1 MKKFLVTLLM
11 IPLLLGIIVAP
22 AHAAP
27 LIDASAAVM
36 VDASTGQVIYE
47 QNAQQKLPIASISK
61 LLTAIVIEDEVHSN
75 QITGNTKVKIDSGTA
90 AISNDP
96 NYSAIGLQEGQS
108 YTVRE
113 LLNAALVKS
122 ADGATM
128 ALSAAAGDSM
138 DEFNM
143 KLQQKAQDIGL
154 KNYTIVNPV
163 GLNNGDLKSLASK
176 QYSAKAENAMT
187 ATDVAIMTRYLVDH
201 YPQLLQVTAQKQATF
216 FIAKGKAKT
225 EKNLNEMLPG
235 GKYTVPGVTIDGLK
249 TGTSDTAGACF
260 VSTGNYQGH
269 RIITVVLH
277 ANGKNKDNRF
287 VQTQRLYQM
296 LKQNYHLQTITLP
309 KNIRE
314 QPLDN
319 GQSRQ
324 VTLSPRQITVW
335 SAGSAG
341 SDVHKYTM
349 AVKLNKCYL
358 NKKGQLQAPISRNRT
373 VGELDLSGNQL
384 KTLDGRPLTYRLFST
399 ANVPQG
405 NFWQRLWH

>member
-1 MKKFLVTLLM
+1 MKKFLAVLLM
-11 IPLLLGIIVAP
+11 IPLVLGIMVVP

-27 LIDASAAVM
+27 LIDASAAIM

-61 LLTAIVIEDEVHSN
+61 LLTAVVIEDEVHSN
-75 QITGNTKVKIDSGTA
+75 QLTGNTKVKIDDGTA

-96 NYSAIGLQEGQS
+96 NYSAIGLQAGQS

-176 QYSAKAENAMT
+176 QYSDKAENAMT
-187 ATDVAIMTRYLVDH
+187 ATDVAILARYLVNR
-201 YPQLLQVTAQKQATF
+201 YPQLLQVTAQKQVTF
-216 FIAKGKAKT
+216 AIAKGKTKPA
-225 EKNLNEMLPG
+225 KNLNEMLPG

-260 VSTGNYQGH
+260 VSTGNYRGH

-277 ANGKNKDNRF
+277 ANGKNKDDRF

-296 LKQNYHLQTITLP
+296 LKQNFHLQTITLP
-309 KNIRE
+309 KNIQE
-314 QPLDN
+314 QPLAN
-319 GQSRQ
+319 GQRRQ
-324 VTLSPRQITVW
+324 VILSPRQITVW
-335 SAGSAG
+335 SAGN
-341 SDVHKYTM
+341 DVHRYTM
-349 AVKLNKCYL
+349 AVKLNKRYL
-358 NKKGQLQAPISRNRT
+358 NKKGQLEAPINRNRAL
-373 VGELDLSGNQL
+373 GELELSSGQL
-384 KTLDGRPLTYRLFST
+384 KTLAGRPLTYRLSS
-399 ANVPQG
+399 ADNIARG

>member
-235 GKYTVPGVTIDGLK
+235 GKYTVPG
-249 TGTSDTAGACF
+249 
-260 VSTGNYQGH
+260 
-269 RIITVVLH
+269 
-277 ANGKNKDNRF
+277 
-287 VQTQRLYQM
+287 
-296 LKQNYHLQTITLP
+296 
-309 KNIRE
+309 
-314 QPLDN
+314 
-319 GQSRQ
+319 
-324 VTLSPRQITVW
+324 
-335 SAGSAG
+335 
-341 SDVHKYTM
+341 
-349 AVKLNKCYL
+349 
-358 NKKGQLQAPISRNRT
+358 
-373 VGELDLSGNQL
+373 
-384 KTLDGRPLTYRLFST
+384 
-399 ANVPQG
+399 
-405 NFWQRLWH
+405 

>member
-335 SAGSAG
+335 SAGS
-341 SDVHKYTM
+341 DVHKYTM

>member
-61 LLTAIVIEDEVHSN
+61 LLTAIIIEDEVHSN

-113 LLNAALVKS
+113 LLNATLVKS

-335 SAGSAG
+335 SAGS
-341 SDVHKYTM
+341 DVHKYTM

>member
-1 MKKFLVTLLM
+1 MKKFLAVLLM
-11 IPLLLGIIVAP
+11 IPLVLGIMVVP
-22 AHAAP
+22 AHAVP
-27 LIDASAAVM
+27 LIDASAAIM

-61 LLTAIVIEDEVHSN
+61 LLTAVVIEDEVHSN
-75 QITGNTKVKIDSGTA
+75 QITGNTKVKIDDGTA

-96 NYSAIGLQEGQS
+96 NYSAIGLQAGQS

-176 QYSAKAENAMT
+176 QYSDKAENAMT
-187 ATDVAIMTRYLVDH
+187 ATDVAILARYLVNR
-201 YPQLLQVTAQKQATF
+201 YPQLLQVTAQKQVTF
-216 FIAKGKAKT
+216 AIAKGKTKT
-225 EKNLNEMLPG
+225 AKNLNEMLPG

-260 VSTGNYQGH
+260 VGTGNYRGH

-277 ANGKNKDNRF
+277 ANGKNKDDRF

-296 LKQNYHLQTITLP
+296 LKQNFHLQTITLP
-309 KNIRE
+309 KNIQE
-314 QPLDN
+314 QPLAN
-319 GQSRQ
+319 GQRRQ

-335 SAGSAG
+335 SADN
-341 SDVHKYTM
+341 DVHRYTM
-349 AVKLNKCYL
+349 AVKLNKRYL
-358 NKKGQLQAPISRNRT
+358 NKKGQLEAPINRNRAL
-373 VGELDLSGNQL
+373 GELELSSGQL
-384 KTLDGRPLTYRLFST
+384 KTLDGGPLTYRLSS
-399 ANVPQG
+399 ADNIARG

>member
-1 MKKFLVTLLM
+1 M

-335 SAGSAG
+335 SAGS
-341 SDVHKYTM
+341 DVHKYTM

-373 VGELDLSGNQL
+373 MGELDLSGNQL

>member
-335 SAGSAG
+335 SAGS
-341 SDVHKYTM
+341 DVHKYTM

-373 VGELDLSGNQL
+373 MGELDLSGNQL

>member
-113 LLNAALVKS
+113 LLNATLVKS

-201 YPQLLQVTAQKQATF
+201 YPQFLQVTAQKQATF

-309 KNIRE
+309 KNIQE

-335 SAGSAG
+335 SAG

>member
-27 LIDASAAVM
+27 LIDALAAVM

-75 QITGNTKVKIDSGTA
+75 QLTGNTKVKIDSGTA

-187 ATDVAIMTRYLVDH
+187 ATDVAIMTRYLVNH

-249 TGTSDTAGACF
+249 TGTSDTAGAWF
-260 VSTGNYQGH
+260 VSTGNNYQGH

-287 VQTQRLYQM
+287 VQTQHLYQM

-335 SAGSAG
+335 SAGS
-341 SDVHKYTM
+341 DVHKYTM
-349 AVKLNKCYL
+349 AVKLNKRYL
-358 NKKGQLQAPISRNRT
+358 NKKGQLQAPIGRNRT
-373 VGELDLSGNQL
+373 LGELDLSGNQL

-399 ANVPQG
+399 ANVPQE

>member
-335 SAGSAG
+335 SAGS
-341 SDVHKYTM
+341 DVHKYTM

-358 NKKGQLQAPISRNRT
+358 NKKGQLQAPISSNRT

>member
-11 IPLLLGIIVAP
+11 IPLLLGIIIAP
-22 AHAAP
+22 VHAAS

-90 AISNDP
+90 AISNDT

-216 FIAKGKAKT
+216 FIAKGKVKT

-287 VQTQRLYQM
+287 IQTQRLYQM

-324 VTLSPRQITVW
+324 VMLNPRQITVW
-335 SAGSAG
+335 SAG

-349 AVKLNKCYL
+349 AVKLNKRYL
-358 NKKGQLQAPISRNRT
+358 NKKGQLQAPIGRNRT
-373 VGELDLSGNQL
+373 LGELDLSSSQL
-384 KTLDGRPLTYRLFST
+384 KTLNGQPLTYRLFST

>member
-113 LLNAALVKS
+113 LLNATLVKS

-335 SAGSAG
+335 SAGS
-341 SDVHKYTM
+341 DVHKYTM

-373 VGELDLSGNQL
+373 MGELDLSGNQL
-384 KTLDGRPLTYRLFST
+384 KTLDGWPLTYRLFST

>member
-75 QITGNTKVKIDSGTA
+75 QITGNTKVKINSGTA

-113 LLNAALVKS
+113 LLNATLVKS

-335 SAGSAG
+335 SAGS
-341 SDVHKYTM
+341 DVHKYTM

-373 VGELDLSGNQL
+373 MGELDLSGNQL

>member
-113 LLNAALVKS
+113 LLNATLVKS

-335 SAGSAG
+335 SAGS
-341 SDVHKYTM
+341 DVHKYTM

-373 VGELDLSGNQL
+373 MGELDLSGNQL

>member
-1 MKKFLVTLLM
+1 MKKFFATLMM

-22 AHAAP
+22 VHAAP
-27 LIDASAAVM
+27 LIDASAAIM

-61 LLTAIVIEDEVHSN
+61 LLTAVVIEDEVHSN
-75 QITGNTKVKIDSGTA
+75 QITANTKVKIDSGIA
-90 AISNDP
+90 EISNNP
-96 NYSAIGLQEGQS
+96 NYSAIGLQAGQS

-128 ALSAAAGDSM
+128 ALSAAAGDSL

-163 GLNNGDLKSLASK
+163 GLNNGDLLSLASK
-176 QYSAKAENAMT
+176 QYSDKAENEMT
-187 ATDVAIMTRYLVDH
+187 ATDVAIMARYLIKH

-216 FIAKGKAKT
+216 TIAKGQTKT

-260 VSTGNYQGH
+260 VSTGNYRGH

-296 LKQNYHLQTITLP
+296 LKQNFHLQTIALP
-309 KNIRE
+309 KNIQK
-314 QPLDN
+314 QPLAN
-319 GQSRQ
+319 GQRRQ

-335 SAGSAG
+335 STGN
-341 SDVHKYTM
+341 DVHKYTL
-349 AVKLNKCYL
+349 ALKLNKRYL
-358 NKKGQLQAPISRNRT
+358 NDKGQLEAPIARKRKL
-373 VGELDLSGNQL
+373 GELELSSSQL
-384 KTLDGRPLTYRLFST
+384 KTLYGQPLTYQLSST
-399 ANVPQG
+399 DNIARG

>member
-108 YTVRE
+108 YTVHE
-113 LLNAALVKS
+113 LLNATLVKS

-335 SAGSAG
+335 SAGS
-341 SDVHKYTM
+341 DVHKYTM

-373 VGELDLSGNQL
+373 MGELDLSGNQL

>member
-1 MKKFLVTLLM
+1 MKKFLAVLLM
-11 IPLLLGIIVAP
+11 IPLVLGIMVVP

-27 LIDASAAVM
+27 LIDASAAIM

-61 LLTAIVIEDEVHSN
+61 LLTAVVIEDEVHSN
-75 QITGNTKVKIDSGTA
+75 QITGNTKVKIDDGTA

-96 NYSAIGLQEGQS
+96 NYSAIGLQAGQS

-176 QYSAKAENAMT
+176 QYSDKAENAMT
-187 ATDVAIMTRYLVDH
+187 ATDVAILARYLVNR
-201 YPQLLQVTAQKQATF
+201 YPQLLQVTAQKQVTF
-216 FIAKGKAKT
+216 AIAKGKTKT
-225 EKNLNEMLPG
+225 AKNLNEMLPG

-260 VSTGNYQGH
+260 VGTGNYRGH

-277 ANGKNKDNRF
+277 ANGKNKDDRF

-296 LKQNYHLQTITLP
+296 LKQNFHLQTITLL
-309 KNIRE
+309 KNIQE
-314 QPLDN
+314 QPLAN
-319 GQSRQ
+319 GQRRQ

-335 SAGSAG
+335 SADN
-341 SDVHKYTM
+341 DVHRYTM
-349 AVKLNKCYL
+349 AVKLNKRYL
-358 NKKGQLQAPISRNRT
+358 NKKGQLEAPINRNRAL
-373 VGELDLSGNQL
+373 GELELSSGQL
-384 KTLDGRPLTYRLFST
+384 KTLDGGPLTYRLSS
-399 ANVPQG
+399 ADNIARG

>member
-113 LLNAALVKS
+113 LLNATLVKS

-335 SAGSAG
+335 SAGS
-341 SDVHKYTM
+341 DVHKYTM

>member
-113 LLNAALVKS
+113 LLNATLVKS

-143 KLQQKAQDIGL
+143 KLQQKAQNIGL

-335 SAGSAG
+335 SAGS
-341 SDVHKYTM
+341 DVHKYTM

-373 VGELDLSGNQL
+373 MGELDLSGNQL

>member
-335 SAGSAG
+335 SVG

-373 VGELDLSGNQL
+373 MGELDLSGNQL

>member
-1 MKKFLVTLLM
+1 MKKFLAVLLM
-11 IPLLLGIIVAP
+11 IPLVLGIMVVP

-27 LIDASAAVM
+27 LIDASAAIM

-61 LLTAIVIEDEVHSN
+61 LLTAVVIEDEVHSN
-75 QITGNTKVKIDSGTA
+75 QITGNTKVKIDDGTA

-96 NYSAIGLQEGQS
+96 NYSAIGLQAGQP

-176 QYSAKAENAMT
+176 QYSDKAENAMT
-187 ATDVAIMTRYLVDH
+187 ATDVAILARYLVNR
-201 YPQLLQVTAQKQATF
+201 YPQLLQVTAQKQVTF
-216 FIAKGKAKT
+216 AIAKGKTKT
-225 EKNLNEMLPG
+225 AKNLNEMLPG

-260 VSTGNYQGH
+260 VSTGNYRGH

-277 ANGKNKDNRF
+277 ANGKNKDDRF

-296 LKQNYHLQTITLP
+296 LKQNFHLQTITLP
-309 KNIRE
+309 KNIQE
-314 QPLDN
+314 QPLAN
-319 GQSRQ
+319 GQRRQ

-335 SAGSAG
+335 SADN
-341 SDVHKYTM
+341 DVHRYTM
-349 AVKLNKCYL
+349 AVKLNKRYL
-358 NKKGQLQAPISRNRT
+358 NKKGQLEAPINRNRAL
-373 VGELDLSGNQL
+373 GELELSSGQL
-384 KTLDGRPLTYRLFST
+384 KTLDGRPLTYQLSSADNIAR
-399 ANVPQG
+399 G

>member
-22 AHAAP
+22 VHATP

-75 QITGNTKVKIDSGTA
+75 QLTGNTKVKIDSGTA

-187 ATDVAIMTRYLVDH
+187 ATDVAIMTRYLVNH

-216 FIAKGKAKT
+216 FIAKGKTKT

-324 VTLSPRQITVW
+324 VTLSPRKITVW
-335 SAGSAG
+335 SAGS
-341 SDVHKYTM
+341 DIHKYTM
-349 AVKLNKCYL
+349 AVKLNKRYL
-358 NKKGQLQAPISRNRT
+358 NKKGQLQAPIGRNRT

-384 KTLDGRPLTYRLFST
+384 KTLDGRPLTYRLSST

>member
-47 QNAQQKLPIASISK
+47 QNAQQKLPITSISK

-75 QITGNTKVKIDSGTA
+75 QITGNTKVKINSGTA

-335 SAGSAG
+335 SAGS
-341 SDVHKYTM
+341 DVHKYTM

>member
-335 SAGSAG
+335 SAGS
-341 SDVHKYTM
+341 DVHKYTM

-358 NKKGQLQAPISRNRT
+358 NKKGQVQAPISRNRT
-373 VGELDLSGNQL
+373 MGELDLSGNQL

>member
-75 QITGNTKVKIDSGTA
+75 QITGNTKVKINSGTA

-113 LLNAALVKS
+113 LLNATLVKS

-335 SAGSAG
+335 SAGS
-341 SDVHKYTM
+341 DVHKYTM

>member
-1 MKKFLVTLLM
+1 MKKFLAVLLM
-11 IPLLLGIIVAP
+11 IPLVLGIMVVP
-22 AHAAP
+22 AHAVP
-27 LIDASAAVM
+27 LIDASAAIM

-61 LLTAIVIEDEVHSN
+61 LLTAVVIEDEVHSN
-75 QITGNTKVKIDSGTA
+75 QITGNTKVKIDDGTA

-96 NYSAIGLQEGQS
+96 NYSAIGLQAGQS

-176 QYSAKAENAMT
+176 QYSDKAENAMT
-187 ATDVAIMTRYLVDH
+187 ATDVAILARYLVNR
-201 YPQLLQVTAQKQATF
+201 YPQLLQVTAQKQVTF
-216 FIAKGKAKT
+216 AIAKGKTKT
-225 EKNLNEMLPG
+225 AKNLNEMLPG

-260 VSTGNYQGH
+260 VGTGNYRGH

-277 ANGKNKDNRF
+277 ANGKNKDDRF

-296 LKQNYHLQTITLP
+296 LKQNFHLQTITLP
-309 KNIRE
+309 KNIQE
-314 QPLDN
+314 QPLAN
-319 GQSRQ
+319 GQRRQ

-335 SAGSAG
+335 SAGN
-341 SDVHKYTM
+341 DVHLYTM
-349 AVKLNKCYL
+349 AVKLNKRYL
-358 NKKGQLQAPISRNRT
+358 NKKGQLEAPINRNRAL
-373 VGELDLSGNQL
+373 GELELSSGQL
-384 KTLDGRPLTYRLFST
+384 KTLDGGPLTYRLSS
-399 ANVPQG
+399 ADNIARG

>member
-1 MKKFLVTLLM
+1 MKKFFATLMM
-11 IPLLLGIIVAP
+11 IPLLLGIIAAP
-22 AHAAP
+22 VHAAP
-27 LIDASAAVM
+27 LIDASAAIM

-61 LLTAIVIEDEVHSN
+61 LLTAIVVEDEVHSN

-128 ALSAAAGDSM
+128 ALAGAAGDSL

-154 KNYTIVNPV
+154 KDYTIVNPV

-176 QYSAKAENAMT
+176 QYSDKAENAMT
-187 ATDVAIMTRYLVDH
+187 ATDVAILARYLVNR

-216 FIAKGKAKT
+216 AIAKGKTKT

-260 VSTGNYQGH
+260 VSTGNYRGH

-277 ANGKNKDNRF
+277 ANGDNKDNRF
-287 VQTQRLYQM
+287 IQTQRL
-296 LKQNYHLQTITLP
+296 
-309 KNIRE
+309 
-314 QPLDN
+314 
-319 GQSRQ
+319 
-324 VTLSPRQITVW
+324 
-335 SAGSAG
+335 
-341 SDVHKYTM
+341 
-349 AVKLNKCYL
+349 
-358 NKKGQLQAPISRNRT
+358 
-373 VGELDLSGNQL
+373 
-384 KTLDGRPLTYRLFST
+384 
-399 ANVPQG
+399 
-405 NFWQRLWH
+405 

>member
-27 LIDASAAVM
+27 LVDASAAVM

-113 LLNAALVKS
+113 LLNATLVKS

-335 SAGSAG
+335 SAGS
-341 SDVHKYTM
+341 DVHKYTM

-373 VGELDLSGNQL
+373 MGELDLSGNQL

>member
-1 MKKFLVTLLM
+1 M

-36 VDASTGQVIYE
+36 VNASTGQVIYE

-113 LLNAALVKS
+113 LLNATLVKS

-335 SAGSAG
+335 SAGS
-341 SDVHKYTM
+341 DVHKYTM

-373 VGELDLSGNQL
+373 MGELDLSGNQL

>member
-1 MKKFLVTLLM
+1 M

-113 LLNAALVKS
+113 LLNATLVKS

-335 SAGSAG
+335 SAGS
-341 SDVHKYTM
+341 DVHKYTM

-373 VGELDLSGNQL
+373 MGELDLSGNQL
-384 KTLDGRPLTYRLFST
+384 KTLDGWPLTYRLFST

>member
-1 MKKFLVTLLM
+1 MKKFLAVLLM
-11 IPLLLGIIVAP
+11 IPLVLGIMVVP

-27 LIDASAAVM
+27 LIDASAAIM

-61 LLTAIVIEDEVHSN
+61 LLTAVVIEDEVHSN
-75 QITGNTKVKIDSGTA
+75 QITGNTKVKIDDGTA

-96 NYSAIGLQEGQS
+96 NYSAIGLQAGQS

-176 QYSAKAENAMT
+176 QYSDKAENAMT
-187 ATDVAIMTRYLVDH
+187 ATDVAILARYLVNR
-201 YPQLLQVTAQKQATF
+201 YPQLLQVTAQKQVTF
-216 FIAKGKAKT
+216 AIAKGKTKT
-225 EKNLNEMLPG
+225 AKNLNEMLPG

-260 VSTGNYQGH
+260 VGTGNYRGH

-277 ANGKNKDNRF
+277 ANGKNKDDRF

-296 LKQNYHLQTITLP
+296 LKQNFHLQTITLP
-309 KNIRE
+309 KNIQE
-314 QPLDN
+314 QPLAN
-319 GQSRQ
+319 GQRRQ

-335 SAGSAG
+335 SADN
-341 SDVHKYTM
+341 DVHRYTM
-349 AVKLNKCYL
+349 AVKLNKRYL
-358 NKKGQLQAPISRNRT
+358 NKKGQLEAPINRNRAL
-373 VGELDLSGNQL
+373 GELELSSGQL
-384 KTLDGRPLTYRLFST
+384 KTLDGRPLTYQLSSADNIAR
-399 ANVPQG
+399 G

>member
-75 QITGNTKVKIDSGTA
+75 QITGNTKVKINSGTA

-335 SAGSAG
+335 SAGS
-341 SDVHKYTM
+341 DVHKYTM

>member
-1 MKKFLVTLLM
+1 MKKFLAVLLM
-11 IPLLLGIIVAP
+11 IPLVLGIMVVP

-27 LIDASAAVM
+27 LIDASAVIM

-61 LLTAIVIEDEVHSN
+61 LLTAVVIEDEVHSN
-75 QITGNTKVKIDSGTA
+75 QITGNTKVKIDDGTT

-96 NYSAIGLQEGQS
+96 NYSAIGLQAGQS

-176 QYSAKAENAMT
+176 QYSDKAENAMT
-187 ATDVAIMTRYLVDH
+187 ATDVAILARYLVNR
-201 YPQLLQVTAQKQATF
+201 YPQLLQVTAQKQVTF
-216 FIAKGKAKT
+216 AIAKGKTKT
-225 EKNLNEMLPG
+225 AKNLNEMLPG

-260 VSTGNYQGH
+260 VGTGNYRGH

-277 ANGKNKDNRF
+277 ANGKNKDDRF

-296 LKQNYHLQTITLP
+296 LKQNFHLQTITLP
-309 KNIRE
+309 KNIQE
-314 QPLDN
+314 QPLAN
-319 GQSRQ
+319 GQRRQ

-335 SAGSAG
+335 SAGN
-341 SDVHKYTM
+341 DVHLYTM
-349 AVKLNKCYL
+349 AVKLNKRYR
-358 NKKGQLQAPISRNRT
+358 NKKGQLEAPINRNRAL
-373 VGELDLSGNQL
+373 GELELSSGQL
-384 KTLDGRPLTYRLFST
+384 KTLDGGPLTYRLSS
-399 ANVPQG
+399 ADNIARG

>member
-1 MKKFLVTLLM
+1 M

-113 LLNAALVKS
+113 LLNATLVKS

-335 SAGSAG
+335 SAGS
-341 SDVHKYTM
+341 DVHKYTM

-373 VGELDLSGNQL
+373 MGELDLSGNQL